1 MVTVTVNGTQHDMDG
16 CASVETLLESLSVKE
31 QYVAVARNGE
41 VVPRTCWSH
50 TMLSEGDSIELV
62 RMVGGGSANDKRLWI

>member
-16 CASVETLLESLSVKE
+16 CASVEILLESLSVKE

-41 VVPRTCWSH
+41 VVPRNCWSE
-50 TMLSEGDSIELV
+50 TMLGEGDSIEIV

>member
-1 MVTVTVNGTQHDMDG
+1 MVTVTVNGTEHDVDG
-16 CASVETLLESLSVKE
+16 CASVEALLESLSVKE

-41 VVPRTCWSH
+41 VVPRACWSH

-62 RMVGGGSANDKRLWI
+62 RMVGGGSDNDKRLWI